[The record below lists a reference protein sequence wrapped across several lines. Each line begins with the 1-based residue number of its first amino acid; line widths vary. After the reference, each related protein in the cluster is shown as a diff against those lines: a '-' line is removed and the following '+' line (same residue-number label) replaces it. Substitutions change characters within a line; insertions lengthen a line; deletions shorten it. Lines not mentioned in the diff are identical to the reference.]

1 MGKKSRIDTIPPEVK
16 ERLNALLRDPAF
28 TQKQIVDWV
37 NAFMAD
43 LGHEPVMTERVVNRY
58 AAKMAK
64 VGEKIKQS
72 REVANLWIG
81 TLGSQP
87 AGQVGQL
94 LNEMVRTLAFDASVA
109 LSESDE
115 PVPPKLIKELA
126 MAIRHL
132 EESARVNADIARKAK
147 EEAADTMSKTAKEAG
162 VSAETIQRIRL
173 EVLGMAA

>member
-1 MGKKSRIDTIPPEVK
+1 MGVKPRTDLIPLEVK
-16 ERLNALLRDPAF
+16 ERLNALLRDPAY
-28 TQKQIVDWV
+28 TQKEITQWV
-37 NAFMAD
+37 NDYMTE

-58 AAKMAK
+58 AAKMAR
-64 VGEKIKQS
+64 VGSKIKQS
-72 REVANLWIG
+72 REVAELWIG

-115 PVPPKLIKELA
+115 PVEPKLIKELA

-132 EESARVNADIARKAK
+132 EESARVNADIARRAK
-147 EEAADTMSKTAKEAG
+147 EEAAETMSKTAKEAG
-162 VSAETIQRIRL
+162 VSAETILRIRQ